1 MFAKVL
7 LYLLAHLNVRDR
19 IRVRAGSCASSAF
32 AHVRQIN
39 LNRYFGPMH
48 LQRHPV
54 LTDQRFK
61 HVLQLLPNLQKLEL
75 GPAGARL
82 SRNGI
87 SASLGRKLCPQLID
101 LDISCLRMSFR
112 ALENLCRNC
121 PRLQRINVPQLNF
134 KEQNL
139 EVLLKYLTELR
150 ILELVSTSVTGDC
163 FSLLPASVRKVTLR
177 ACPRIREH
185 NFCLVGDRCAQL
197 EELCLSQT
205 RVTSHDIKH
214 IAARC
219 RNLRHLDISGCNLVQ
234 PEEFLELMPNVTSLA
249 AGACPNINKNTF
261 RALVSYCTK
270 LERLDLRGGASHKYV
285 PAAGLQLLCRLPLL
299 SWLDSPARPFTEKGL
314 FDLSMTC
321 RSLAS
326 LDVSCVQ
333 CISRQLYDSL
343 VSKLPAGRR
352 LSLIVG
358 GTDLEQLYLA
368 EPDDDRVKLCQG
380 SPAPDYPAVMHDDP
394 SSSDDS
400 DSDGPEEERFA
411 DVFIDWLWLNNAL
424 WAV

>member
-1 MFAKVL
+1 
-7 LYLLAHLNVRDR
+7 
-19 IRVRAGSCASSAF
+19 
-32 AHVRQIN
+32 
-39 LNRYFGPMH
+39 MH

-87 SASLGRKLCPQLID
+87 LSIGKLCPQLID

-270 LERLDLRGGASHKYV
+270 LERLYLRGGASHNYQNEV
-285 PAAGLQLLCRLPLL
+285 TDEVLRSLANCARLATLLLRENY
-299 SWLDSPARPFTEKGL
+299 SARSPFTEKGL